1 MKRPARKRKLKTPGP
16 SATSVDLDPY
26 FGWAL
31 GAGRANFFLPG
42 RQHTW
47 IPVLLKLS
55 GISIAEFAKG
65 EGLFDTTSPDL
76 SLELELFKKF
86 VKVPDEYTQSP
97 DATEQDDSFC
107 MAMVAH
113 EYFLNQIRNNKTFA
127 SKVTEVELGLPL
139 DAESLGKDFSLE

>member
-1 MKRPARKRKLKTPGP
+1 MKRPARQRKFKRPDP
-16 SATSVDLDPY
+16 SVDLDPY

-31 GAGRANFFLPG
+31 GAGKANFFLPG

-55 GISIAEFAKG
+55 GISIADFAKG

-76 SLELELFKKF
+76 SLELKLFRKS

-97 DATEQDDSFC
+97 DAEERDDSFC

-113 EYFLNQIRNNKTFA
+113 EYFLDQLNNNKTFA
-127 SKVTEVELGLPL
+127 SKITEVELGLPL
-139 DAESLGKDFSLE
+139 DAESLDHYFSLE